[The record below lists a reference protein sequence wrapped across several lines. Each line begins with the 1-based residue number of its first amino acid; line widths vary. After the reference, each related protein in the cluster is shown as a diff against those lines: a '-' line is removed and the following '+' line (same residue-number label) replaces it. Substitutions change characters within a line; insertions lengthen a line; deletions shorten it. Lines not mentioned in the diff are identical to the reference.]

1 MGTNSTFLLLK
12 PLLNVEPILR
22 EDRRLFV
29 NDPDPAL
36 NLDGVPRVSRILHS
50 RGPGDVIAAHPALTL
65 NRKVVPVDISLR
77 PQHLLYLIACLP
89 LKLLVREVSLPNRL
103 DAVTCGVL
111 LSPNKAIAYLLL
123 RKREGPRIEHS
134 QIELLRQFR
143 IFPDSSVELQ
153 R

>member
-50 RGPGDVIAAHPALTL
+50 RGPGDVIAAYSTLAL
-65 NRKVVPVDISLR
+65 NREVIPVDTSLR
-77 PQHLLYLIACLP
+77 PQHLLHLIACLL
-89 LKLLVREVSLPNRL
+89 LKLFVGEVSLPNRL

-111 LSPNKAIAYLLL
+111 LPPNKSIAHLLL
-123 RKREGPRIEHS
+123 RKGEGPR
-134 QIELLRQFR
+134 Q
-143 IFPDSSVELQ
+143 
-153 R
+153 